1 MSEAKKIFN
10 VIFTALEEHFNF
22 DEVVKP
28 KNKSAILELV
38 TEAVEV
44 GSYIEDEEE
53 ISYTTRDV
61 SSESIPVEFGT
72 HYSNIKNFISE
83 ALESED
89 PQKVEFT
96 NAIKEVRFKE
106 HEWDFNVSPHCG
118 SVYQKVIEV
127 IHKRMRK
134 SAYYEDP
141 DLTEIND
148 DTFGGMC

>member
-1 MSEAKKIFN
+1 MSEPKKTFN
-10 VIFTALEEHFNF
+10 VISAALEEHFNF

-44 GSYIEDEEE
+44 GSYIEDEKE

-61 SSESIPVEFGT
+61 GSESISVEFGT

-83 ALESED
+83 ALESKD

-118 SVYQKVIEV
+118 SVQQKVIEI
-127 IHKRMRK
+127 IHKKMRK

-148 DTFGGMC
+148 NTFGGMC